1 MIAVAKRRAVFPPLL
16 KCSTEKDF
24 AADVAY
30 YRKLTA
36 TTAAVGGDDD
46 TDDVDDSYD
55 GDAVDEVDDSDDVD
69 DVNDDNEDNFMM
81 VMRKRRRRRR
91 VMTNTRVPLLYY
103 TYLNAPSIQSHGV
116 NRVSKFELE
125 CLLPHYSDSCYAPIV
140 PVRGK
145 LLGHVGPVGQVFM
158 GVGSLLVRYT

>member
-1 MIAVAKRRAVFPPLL
+1 MIVIAGITKRRAVFRPLL
-16 KCSTEKDF
+16 KCSTERDF

-30 YRKLTA
+30 HRKLTA
-36 TTAAVGGDDD
+36 TTAAVVGDDD
-46 TDDVDDSYD
+46 TDDVDDTD
-55 GDAVDEVDDSDDVD
+55 NVDDNYDVD

-91 VMTNTRVPLLYY
+91 RVMTSTRVPLLYY

>member
-1 MIAVAKRRAVFPPLL
+1 MIAVAKRRAVFRPLL

-24 AADVAY
+24 AADVPY
-30 YRKLTA
+30 HRKLTA
-36 TTAAVGGDDD
+36 TTAAVGGYDD

-81 VMRKRRRRRR
+81 VMRKRRRR
-91 VMTNTRVPLLYY
+91 VMTSTRVPLLYY